1 MQEKLKIVTL
11 RLVAIESVAILF
23 SIRGRGCIVKNCRQ
37 SQRLSFSEAINQ
49 IQAAIRHGK
58 TSLRYD
64 PTDDEAILLRE
75 NQSSSP

>member
-23 SIRGRGCIVKNCRQ
+23 AIRGRGCIVKNCRQ

-64 PTDDEAILLRE
+64 PTDDEEAMFLR
-75 NQSSSP
+75 